1 MSGDENM
8 DRKRSSMKADSNLPR
23 ECPEFPKEYYEY
35 FHKNPAGTLYMF
47 KGAVSESKEFCVD
60 SHMASFPPTCFCMN
74 DPVNTIEYIRKHHR
88 NFKLVMEGLIS
99 TYPTAAVI
107 SSFKRIFDDI
117 VKPELKDVV
126 FPPEFEYAS
135 GRLCDAAVLSDDN
148 EKVSPLMT
156 LFAPAASK
164 DDVDQLAKD
173 FADGLR
179 LSGYYL
185 TSYAAMSEYE
195 CPGFLIVMLQFEAK
209 YTNMLVDLADTL
221 YYVAPLKHLPK
232 ILKNGLV
239 PSSKSTE
246 FKYKRRVYM
255 FNRCKKELVYRYG
268 IAKAVGSGDTGF
280 CVFKVQKLDLLDD
293 QLFKNGKQRLYLDPT
308 FSLSQDCTDQT
319 AVFTYGNVPLRTLS
333 KQYVV
338 VKLDKD
344 RKVASEETRTF

>member
-1 MSGDENM
+1 M
-8 DRKRSSMKADSNLPR
+8 DRKSSSMKADSNLPR
-23 ECPEFPKEYYEY
+23 KCPEFPEEYYKY
-35 FHKNPAGTLYMF
+35 FNKSRAGMLYMF
-47 KGAVSESKEFCVD
+47 KGAVSANKEFCVD

-74 DPVNTIEYIRKHHR
+74 DPVNAIEYIRKHHR
-88 NFKLVMEGLIS
+88 NFMLVMEGLIS
-99 TYPTAAVI
+99 TYPTTTVI

-117 VKPELKDVV
+117 VKPELKDAV

-135 GRLCDAAVLSDDN
+135 GKLRDAAVLSDDN

-164 DDVDQLAKD
+164 EDVDQLAKD

-195 CPGFLIVMLQFEAK
+195 CPGFLIVMMQFEAK

-221 YYVAPLKHLPK
+221 YHVAPLKYLPK

-239 PSSKSTE
+239 PSSKSSE

-268 IAKAVGSGDTGF
+268 IAKAASTNDTGF
-280 CVFKVQKLDLLDD
+280 CIFKAQKQDLLDD
-293 QLFKNGKQRLYLDPT
+293 PLFKNGKQRLYLDPT
-308 FSLSQDCTDQT
+308 FSLSQDHTDQT
-319 AVFTYGNVPLRTLS
+319 AVFTYGNVPLRILS

-338 VKLDKD
+338 VKLDK
-344 RKVASEETRTF
+344 KGNVMSEETRTF